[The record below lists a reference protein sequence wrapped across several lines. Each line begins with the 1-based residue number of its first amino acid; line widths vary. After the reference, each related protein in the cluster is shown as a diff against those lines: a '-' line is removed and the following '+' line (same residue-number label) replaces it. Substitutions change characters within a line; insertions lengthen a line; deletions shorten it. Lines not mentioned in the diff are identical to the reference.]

1 MQRGTER
8 RDERKGSYPP
18 NRDNRREE
26 IPQRDQSKEDSG
38 PRNYRN
44 PDPLNCSVEGKAVTV
59 TLMNGR
65 TESGTCRH
73 MGAYFMEIK
82 LPTGHAMI
90 IAKSALV
97 TVSIL

>member
-1 MQRGTER
+1 MQKGTEK
-8 RDERKGSYPP
+8 RDERKGSYPQ
-18 NRDNRREE
+18 NRDDRREE
-26 IPQRDQSKEDSG
+26 QRKEE

-82 LPTGHAMI
+82 LPNGHSMI